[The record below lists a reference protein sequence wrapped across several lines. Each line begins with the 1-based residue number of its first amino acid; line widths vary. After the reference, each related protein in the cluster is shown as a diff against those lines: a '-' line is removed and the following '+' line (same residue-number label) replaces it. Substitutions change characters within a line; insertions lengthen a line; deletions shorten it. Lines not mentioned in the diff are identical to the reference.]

1 MIVKDGIFYGAGLF
15 AAGGIAAY
23 VGNAWWGLPFW
34 LVGAFCVYFFR
45 DPERDI
51 PEGPVAVSPADGKVV
66 HVRRLEDGQQRISI
80 FLNIFDV
87 HVNRAPVTGRVI
99 ERVYQR
105 GKYMMAHREAASA
118 ENEQNSLTIESEST
132 VVTVRQIAGLIARRI
147 VCTKDVG
154 DEVQK
159 GERIGLI
166 KFGSR
171 TDLYLGPEWN
181 LVVKPGDKVKGGSS
195 ILARLGE

>member
-1 MIVKDGIFYGAGLF
+1 MIVKDGILYGAGLT
-15 AAGGIAAY
+15 AAGVIAVY
-23 VGNAWWGLPFW
+23 FGNLLWGLPFW

-45 DPERDI
+45 DPEREI

-66 HVRRLEDGQQRISI
+66 HIRRWDDGQQRISI

-87 HVNRAPVTGRVI
+87 HVNRIPVTGKVI
-99 ERVYQR
+99 ERVYKQ
-105 GKYMMAHREAASA
+105 GKYMMAHREDASD
-118 ENEQNSLTIESEST
+118 ENEQNSLTIESGGS

-154 DEVQK
+154 DEVRK
-159 GERIGLI
+159 GERFGLI

-181 LVVKPGDKVKGGSS
+181 LIVKPGDKVKGGSS
-195 ILARLGE
+195 ILARLRQ